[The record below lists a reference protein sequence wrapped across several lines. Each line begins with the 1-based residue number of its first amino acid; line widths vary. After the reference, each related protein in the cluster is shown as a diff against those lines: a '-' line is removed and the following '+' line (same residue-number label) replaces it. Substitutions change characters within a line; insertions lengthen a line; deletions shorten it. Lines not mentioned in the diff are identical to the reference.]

1 MGARHTAQGFT
12 LIEVLVAFMIL
23 ALSLSVLFRIFSGG
37 LNNVAVAGDYAQ
49 AVLVAESQLAVVSRS
64 EPLVAGQTYGESG
77 ERFRWRRIIEDYMPW
92 EDEAAL
98 PAPWALGVV
107 AKGLLTEPRVLLLDE
122 PTRGIDVNAKREI
135 YGLIDEL
142 KRQGLAMVVVSSEL
156 PELLGIADRIMV
168 MCEGRKTA
176 EFARGQASEEQILKA
191 ALPRTM

>member
-1 MGARHTAQGFT
+1 MSARHTTQGFT

-49 AVLVAESQLAVVSRS
+49 AVLVAESQLAVVGHS

-98 PAPWALGVV
+98 PVPVSGYRVTVEVSWTRNGRDRRIILDSLRVQKRPLGE
-107 AKGLLTEPRVLLLDE
+107 GL
-122 PTRGIDVNAKREI
+122 G
-135 YGLIDEL
+135 
-142 KRQGLAMVVVSSEL
+142 
-156 PELLGIADRIMV
+156 
-168 MCEGRKTA
+168 
-176 EFARGQASEEQILKA
+176 
-191 ALPRTM
+191 

>member
-98 PAPWALGVV
+98 PVSGY
-107 AKGLLTEPRVLLLDE
+107 RVSVEVSWTRNGRDQRIILDSL
-122 PTRGIDVNAKREI
+122 RVQKRPLSE
-135 YGLIDEL
+135 G
-142 KRQGLAMVVVSSEL
+142 QG
-156 PELLGIADRIMV
+156 
-168 MCEGRKTA
+168 
-176 EFARGQASEEQILKA
+176 
-191 ALPRTM
+191 